1 MNQLSRISRDL
12 FSDIFKE
19 LSLQRQM
26 GKPFYDLSLPE
37 SINIDIRET
46 PEAFGVQADIPG
58 VKKED
63 ISVTI
68 ENRQLQISV
77 EAKQEKE
84 EKKDEK
90 VIMSER
96 FFGFVSRTV
105 TLPGDVDSSKVEA
118 RYENGVLFLTLPKTS
133 TKASNRIAIH

>member
-12 FSDIFKE
+12 FSDIFKD

-37 SINIDIRET
+37 SINIDISET
-46 PEAFGVQADIPG
+46 PEAFSVQADIPG

-63 ISVTI
+63 IRVTI
-68 ENRQLQISV
+68 EDRQLQISV

-90 VIMSER
+90 VILSER
-96 FFGFVSRTV
+96 YFGFVSRTV
-105 TLPGDVDSSKVEA
+105 MLPGDVDSSKVSA
-118 RYENGVLFLTLPKTS
+118 RYENGVLFLTLPKTL
-133 TKASNRIAIH
+133 TKANNRIEVH

>member
-12 FSDIFKE
+12 FSDIFKD

-26 GKPFYDLSLPE
+26 SKPFYDLALPE
-37 SINIDIRET
+37 SINIDISET
-46 PEAFGVQADIPG
+46 PEAFSVQADIPG

-63 ISVTI
+63 ISVTV
-68 ENRQLQISV
+68 ENRQLQISA

-90 VIMSER
+90 VIMNER
-96 FFGFVSRTV
+96 YFGYVSRTI
-105 TLPGDVDSSKVEA
+105 TLPGDVDQAKVEA
-118 RYENGVLFLTLPKTS
+118 RYENGVLFLKLPKTS
-133 TKASNRIAIH
+133 SKTSNRIAIH

>member
-12 FSDIFKE
+12 FSDIFKD
-19 LSLQRQM
+19 LSFQRQLSR
-26 GKPFYDLSLPE
+26 PFYDLSLPE
-37 SINIDIRET
+37 SINIDITET
-46 PEAFGVQADIPG
+46 PESFSVQADIPG

-63 ISVTI
+63 ISVTV

-90 VIMSER
+90 VLMSER
-96 FFGFVSRTV
+96 YFGYVSRSV
-105 TLPGDVDSSKVEA
+105 TLPADIDQTKVQA
-118 RYENGVLFLTLPKTS
+118 RYEDGVLSLTLPKS
-133 TKASNRIAIH
+133 SKQSNHRIAIN

>member
-12 FSDIFKE
+12 FSDIFKD

-37 SINIDIRET
+37 SINIDISET
-46 PEAFGVQADIPG
+46 PEAFSVQADIPG

-63 ISVTI
+63 ISVTV
-68 ENRQLQISV
+68 EDRQLKISI

-90 VIMSER
+90 VILSER
-96 FFGFVSRTV
+96 YFGFVSRTV
-105 TLPGDVDSSKVEA
+105 TLPGEVDPTKVEA
-118 RYENGVLFLTLPKTS
+118 RYENGVLFLTLPKTL
-133 TKASNRIAIH
+133 TKASNRIEIH

>member
-1 MNQLSRISRDL
+1 MNQLSRISHDL
-12 FSDIFKE
+12 FSDIFKDM
-19 LSLQRQM
+19 SLQRQM
-26 GKPFYDLSLPE
+26 SKPFYDLSLPE
-37 SINIDIRET
+37 SINIDIRAT
-46 PEAFGVQADIPG
+46 PEAFSLQADIPG

-68 ENRQLQISV
+68 ENRQLQICV

-96 FFGFVSRTV
+96 YFGFVSRTV

-118 RYENGVLFLTLPKTS
+118 RYENGVLFLKLPKSS

>member
-46 PEAFGVQADIPG
+46 PEAFGVEADIPG

>member
-12 FSDIFKE
+12 FSDLFKD
-19 LSLQRQM
+19 LSLQRQIS
-26 GKPFYDLSLPE
+26 KPFYDLSLPE

-46 PEAFGVQADIPG
+46 AEAFSVQADIPG

-84 EKKDEK
+84 EKKEEK

-96 FFGFVSRTV
+96 YFGFVSRSV
-105 TLPGDVDSSKVEA
+105 TLPGDVDTSKVEA

>member
-12 FSDIFKE
+12 FSDIFKD
-19 LSLQRQM
+19 LSFQRQLN
-26 GKPFYDLSLPE
+26 KPFYDLSLPE
-37 SINIDIRET
+37 SINIDITET
-46 PEAFGVQADIPG
+46 PESFSVQAEIPG

-63 ISVTI
+63 ISVTV

-90 VIMSER
+90 VLMSER
-96 FFGFVSRTV
+96 YFGYVSRSV
-105 TLPGDVDSSKVEA
+105 TLPADIDQTKVQA
-118 RYENGVLFLTLPKTS
+118 RYENGVLSLTLPKSSKQT
-133 TKASNRIAIH
+133 NHRIAIN

>member
-46 PEAFGVQADIPG
+46 PEAFGVEADIPG

-118 RYENGVLFLTLPKTS
+118 RYENGVLFLTIPKTS